1 MAALREDDNKVHA
14 MIDSIKSEPASLVV
28 MCCSPAIAIQT
39 ESKLLPSLL
48 NNHPAQVRPAA
59 RRAPR
64 DHRGALA
71 APVDTRRIRPPPR
84 PLCAQLCRG

>member
-39 ESKLLPSLL
+39 ESKLLG
-48 NNHPAQVRPAA
+48 
-59 RRAPR
+59 
-64 DHRGALA
+64 DGAMGGFFVA
-71 APVDTRRIRPPPR
+71 
-84 PLCAQLCRG
+84 